1 MASRFCLPAN
11 TCPVIDDVKEQ
22 IEQIADISKYVNQA
36 YKQLEVI
43 RDMNSEL
50 RKAAE
55 TWQDEIEQLED
66 ENDELKS
73 TIKDLEEQINKLTKQ
88 LSIMEKAA

>member
-1 MASRFCLPAN
+1 MASKCFLPAN

-22 IEQIADISKYVNQA
+22 IEQMADISRYVNQA

-43 RDMNSEL
+43 RDMNSDL

-55 TWQDEIEQLED
+55 TWQGEIELLED

-73 TIKDLEEQINKLTKQ
+73 KIKDLEEEINQLTKQ
-88 LSIMEKAA
+88 LSAMEKAA